1 MKNAFS
7 NDMYLRVAELL
18 KKAADRESV
27 LAVIIMGTGS
37 YFTSGA
43 DIKELQSKGARRNT
57 VLAMFAP

>member
-1 MKNAFS
+1 
-7 NDMYLRVAELL
+7 MYLRVAELL